1 VLGNTTDGRS
11 REAKMYRHLLDNFI
25 SDRGG
30 SEVASTA
37 EIELARR
44 AAGAGVLAA
53 KLEAQ
58 IVEGKPIDVVEYVS
72 LLASQSRVLAKLGIG
87 RRARP
92 LDVAI
97 LT

>member
-1 VLGNTTDGRS
+1 
-11 REAKMYRHLLDNFI
+11 MYRHLLDNFI

-30 SEVASTA
+30 PEMASTA

-58 IVEGKPIDVVEYVS
+58 IVEGKLVDPLEYVS
-72 LLASQSRVLAKLGIG
+72 LISAQSRVLIKLGIG
-87 RRARP
+87 RRSRP